1 MAVLGSDNIT
11 HSAAFKFNINS
22 ADRVTIDSSGR
33 ILSGLNVTTYRS
45 VGTPF
50 SPSHLFYN
58 EGADTGH
65 FETFVGV
72 ANRNDTSGPVIALG
86 RSGGTTIGSVTPVTN
101 GMELGVL
108 RFAGANGTNLHTRGA
123 EIIAYVDGTSI
134 STSSMPGRLSFLT
147 TPTGTN
153 TPIERM
159 RIDNAGN
166 ITISTVGSFL
176 RLIAPSTNFDLSGQP
191 GATDFL
197 RINANG
203 TQRFQFSSVGS
214 AFSSTG
220 TWGTISDVRIKEN
233 IADATDKL
241 EDLKKLRVVNYNLK
255 SDPEIKQIGFVAQE
269 IEEVFPSLVEITGD
283 EGSVTNVKA
292 VKTTVLVPI
301 LVKSLQEAV
310 SKIEILEAKVE
321 QLEAI

>member
-1 MAVLGSDNIT
+1 MAVLGSDNLSHT
-11 HSAAFKFNINS
+11 TDFKFNINS

-33 ILSGLNVTTYRS
+33 LLVGTSTARSNFGIFAWAPRYQVEGNSFETGSIDVVRNTSDAGGANILLGKSRGTS
-45 VGTPF
+45 VGSNTI
-50 SPSHLFYN
+50 
-58 EGADTGH
+58 
-65 FETFVGV
+65 V
-72 ANRNDTSGPVIALG
+72 AINDQLG
-86 RSGGTTIGSVTPVTN
+86 LIRFCGSD
-101 GMELGVL
+101 
-108 RFAGANGTNLHTRGA
+108 GTNLIFGA
-123 EIIAYVDGTSI
+123 HIQAEVDSTPGTNA
-134 STSSMPGRLSFLT
+134 MPGRLTFLT
-147 TPTGTN
+147 TPLGSAVAQ
-153 TPIERM
+153 ERM
-159 RIDNAGN
+159 RIDSAGN
-166 ITISTVGSFL
+166 IIISTVGSFL
-176 RLIAPSTNFDLSGQP
+176 RIISPSTNFDLSAQA

-197 RINANG
+197 RINANS
-203 TQRFQFSSVGS
+203 TQRFQFSSAGS